1 MSLTRA
7 VVAVGLAFA
16 IAFVILS
23 WLSREA
29 AAPEVAEPAEPA
41 RPAEPVATPGAA
53 PKVAASITS
62 MPRGAAAPSLAAE
75 PFTGQE
81 LAMTSDT
88 PDAPAV
94 ALRSSSR
101 SGRDLSIELATR
113 EPVAEG
119 KHVFATVSVSD
130 RLGNTLMDCTW
141 RDIELT
147 DDARKLDCELPDNVE
162 LPLTISGH
170 QRSAAS
176 FIETPTVVAIDK
188 GVQP

>member
-7 VVAVGLAFA
+7 VIAVGLAFLV
-16 IAFVILS
+16 AFVVLS
-23 WLSREA
+23 WRSREA
-29 AAPEVAEPAEPA
+29 AAPEAAVPEAA
-41 RPAEPVATPGAA
+41 RPGSPVAQVATA
-53 PKVAASITS
+53 PSVAASMTAVS
-62 MPRGAAAPSLAAE
+62 QTASPSLPDE
-75 PFTGQE
+75 PFAGRE
-81 LAMTSDT
+81 LAMTSET

-94 ALRSSSR
+94 ALRSSAR
-101 SGRDLSIELATR
+101 NGRDLSIELATR

-130 RLGNTLMDCTW
+130 ALGNTLMDCTW
-141 RDIELT
+141 RDVELT
-147 DDARKLDCELPDNVE
+147 DEARKLACELPDGVE